1 MSATQ
6 DAALIEAAVD
16 RLRVDHPAP
25 AVLEAATTALTDP
38 EQNRAWLTEVAEH
51 VASGRPCCEA
61 GAAQCEFAHHAL
73 AMARRIL
80 DAGLVEYAAVVE
92 GVVRNLAAE
101 VGIPERLL
109 LP

>member
-25 AVLEAATTALTDP
+25 AVLEAATTALTNP
-38 EQNRAWLTEVAEH
+38 EQNRIWLTQVAEH
-51 VASGRPCCEA
+51 VASGRPCCGA

-73 AMARRIL
+73 TMARRIL
-80 DAGLVEYAAVVE
+80 DAGRADF
-92 GVVRNLAAE
+92 LAASA
-101 VGIPERLL
+101 
-109 LP
+109 